1 MIIEN
6 EDGTTTNLRVE
17 VQGET
22 LTRFINRNRITASVE
37 WADNNPNMEAD
48 KEWNRGASHWKITLR
63 CRGRQM
69 TTYFSQGSAISGL
82 PTAADLLD
90 CLASDS
96 SGIENARSF
105 EDWCSEYGY
114 DTDSRKAEKTFKVC
128 ERQAQKLKTFLPS
141 GEYEMLLW
149 HVERQ

>member
-1 MIIEN
+1 MN
-6 EDGTTTNLRVE
+6 VE
-17 VQGET
+17 IQSEK
-22 LTRFINRNRITASVE
+22 LSRFIARNRITAHVE
-37 WADNNPNMEAD
+37 YADNNPNMESD
-48 KEWNRGASHWKITLR
+48 KEWNRGASHWKITLH
-63 CRGRQM
+63 CRGHQM
-69 TTYFSQGSAISGL
+69 TTYFSQGSAHTKE

-90 CLASDS
+90 CLALDS
-96 SGIENARSF
+96 SGIDNARSF

-149 HVERQ
+149 HVERE